1 MLDVLFIEPNSAIKS
16 YQGLA
21 DVYAAIETPTWS
33 LLLAESCR
41 SKGFKVNILD
51 ANAERLP
58 DLEAAHRIGE
68 ENPRLACFVVYG
80 QNPNSGTTN
89 MSGALSLAEK
99 LKDRYPD
106 IKTCFVGSHTS
117 ALPKEVLDYPFVD
130 IVLTNEGVYA
140 LHTLLKKNLWG
151 SLENVKGI
159 GWKPRGS
166 EGVLNEPE
174 RIVPQERM
182 DIDLPGYAWDLLPYI
197 EKPFDLYRAHFW
209 HANYQHEGRSPFA
222 AIYTSLGC
230 NFKCE
235 FCMINILNRTDNR
248 EDAVSSDFNVMRYWS
263 SDLILKE
270 FDKLQ
275 AYGVK
280 HVRLSD
286 EMFFLHKKH
295 FLPLVE
301 ALAEREYKFNMW
313 AYSRIDTCRE
323 EYLSL
328 FKKAGI
334 NWLAVGIEAAN
345 PVIRQEITKGK
356 FKDVNIRQVVNL
368 IQDNDIKVVGNYI
381 FGFPNEKKEDLQK
394 TLDLAME
401 LNCEFGNFYC
411 AAALPGSPLYRVAL
425 KNGWDLPDSFEAW
438 SFYSYE
444 CKPLP
449 TNYLTAKEVLEFRD
463 KAWLEYNKNSVF
475 LSMIEEK
482 FGTTARHNIESKT
495 KIKLKRK
502 LLEETC

>member
-1 MLDVLFIEPNSAIKS
+1 MLDVLFVEPNSAKKS

-21 DVYAAIETPTWS
+21 DVYAAVETPTWS

-41 SKGFKVNILD
+41 SKGFAVNILD
-51 ANAERLP
+51 ANAERLE
-58 DLEAAHRIGE
+58 DDYAVEIIAK

-89 MSGALSLAEK
+89 MSGALSLAQS
-99 LKDRYPD
+99 LKDRHPH
-106 IKTCFVGSHTS
+106 IKICFVGSHMS
-117 ALPKEVLDYPFVD
+117 ALPREVLSYSFVD

-140 LHTLLKKNLWG
+140 LHNLLANKG
-151 SLENVKGI
+151 APFYSLKGI
-159 GWKPRGS
+159 GWKPEPNRI
-166 EGVLNEPE
+166 VINEPE
-174 RIVPQERM
+174 KIVPQDKM
-182 DIDLPGYAWDLLPYI
+182 DEDLPGYAWDLLPYK

-209 HANYQHEGRSPFA
+209 HSNYEHEGRSPFA

-235 FCMINILNRTDNR
+235 FCMINILNRTDNS

-263 SDLILKE
+263 TDFILKE

-275 AYGVK
+275 SYGVK
-280 HVRLSD
+280 NLRISD
-286 EMFFLHKKH
+286 EMFFLKKNH
-295 FLPLVE
+295 FLPLVKE
-301 ALAEREYKFNMW
+301 LAEREYKFNMW

-323 EYLSL
+323 QYLPL

-345 PVIRQEITKGK
+345 PVIRQQITKGK
-356 FKDVNIRQVVNL
+356 FEDVNIRQVVKL
-368 IQDNDIKVVGNYI
+368 IQDNNIKVVGNYI

-394 TLDLAME
+394 TLDLAIE

-411 AAALPGSPLYRVAL
+411 AAALPGSPLYKKAIE
-425 KNGWDLPDSFEAW
+425 NGWALPDNFAAW

-449 TNYLTAKEVLEFRD
+449 TNYLTPREVLEFRD
-463 KAWLEYNKNSVF
+463 KAWLKYNKNTQF
-475 LSMIEEK
+475 LSMIGEK
-482 FGTTARHNIESKT
+482 FGAQARRNIEEKT

-502 LLEETC
+502 LLED